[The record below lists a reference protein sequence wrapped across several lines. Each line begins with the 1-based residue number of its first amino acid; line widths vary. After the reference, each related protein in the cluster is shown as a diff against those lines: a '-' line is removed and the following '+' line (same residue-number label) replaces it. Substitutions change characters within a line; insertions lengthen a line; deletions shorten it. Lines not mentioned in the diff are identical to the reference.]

1 MTIKPWKILE
11 SHYIH
16 KNVRIDKCELPNG
29 MTIDGFVL
37 EYGDWATSNR
47 LDKTAGSGAGPAV
60 PAWRAKSDPG
70 TAWRC
75 HGSRDENPL
84 QAARREL
91 LEETGYASDNFIQI
105 GCVSPNPA
113 NQTNLIYS
121 FLALDA
127 EKVGG
132 QALDDTEDI
141 EVVLK
146 PLEEVI
152 AMAKNSELFQS
163 MQVSAVF
170 FAWLIGIGSCKWHDY
185 QNYMTV
191 IKPWC
196 SWGSSLSR
204 SMPSIVLGWRP
215 GIIAGWRRESR
226 D

>member
-11 SHYIH
+11 SHQIH

-29 MTIDGFVL
+29 MVIDGFVL
-37 EYGDWATSNR
+37 EYRDWVTVIALTKQQEMVLVR
-47 LDKTAGSGAGPAV
+47 QYRHGAQKV
-60 PAWRAKSDPG
+60 ILELPG
-70 TAWRC
+70 GAMDAEDQ
-75 HGSRDENPL
+75 SPM

-91 LEETGYASDNFIQI
+91 LEETGYASDTFIQI

-132 QALDDTEDI
+132 QHLDSTEDI

-146 PLEEVI
+146 PLDEVI
-152 AMAKNSELFQS
+152 RMAKKGELLQS

-170 FAWLIGIGSCKWHDY
+170 FALAYWDRIL
-185 QNYMTV
+185 
-191 IKPWC
+191 
-196 SWGSSLSR
+196 
-204 SMPSIVLGWRP
+204 
-215 GIIAGWRRESR
+215 
-226 D
+226 

>member
-11 SHYIH
+11 SHHLH
-16 KNVRIDKCELPNG
+16 KYVRIDKCELPNG
-29 MTIDGFVL
+29 MVIDGFVL
-37 EYGDWATSNR
+37 EYGDWATILALTKQQEVVLIR
-47 LDKTAGSGAGPAV
+47 QYRHGAQKV
-60 PAWRAKSDPG
+60 ILELPG
-70 TAWRC
+70 GAMEAE
-75 HGSRDENPL
+75 DESPM

-132 QALDDTEDI
+132 QDLDATEDI

-152 AMAKNSELFQS
+152 RKAKTGELFQS
-163 MQVSAVF
+163 MQVSTVF
-170 FAWLIGIGSCKWHDY
+170 FA
-185 QNYMTV
+185 
-191 IKPWC
+191 
-196 SWGSSLSR
+196 LSYWDR
-204 SMPSIVLGWRP
+204 
-215 GIIAGWRRESR
+215 II
-226 D
+226 

>member
-11 SHYIH
+11 SHHIH
-16 KNVRIDKCELPNG
+16 KYVRIDKCELPNG
-29 MTIDGFVL
+29 MTLDGFVL
-37 EYGDWATSNR
+37 EYGDWATILAVTKQQEVVLVR
-47 LDKTAGSGAGPAV
+47 QYRHGAQKV
-60 PAWRAKSDPG
+60 ILELPG
-70 TAWRC
+70 GAMEAE
-75 HGSRDENPL
+75 DESPM

-132 QALDDTEDI
+132 QDLDATEDI

-152 AMAKNSELFQS
+152 RKAKTGELFQS
-163 MQVSAVF
+163 MQVSTVF
-170 FAWLIGIGSCKWHDY
+170 FA
-185 QNYMTV
+185 
-191 IKPWC
+191 
-196 SWGSSLSR
+196 LSYWDR
-204 SMPSIVLGWRP
+204 
-215 GIIAGWRRESR
+215 II
-226 D
+226 

>member
-11 SHYIH
+11 SHLIH

-37 EYGDWATSNR
+37 EYGDWVTIIALTKQQEVVMVR
-47 LDKTAGSGAGPAV
+47 QYRHGAQKV
-60 PAWRAKSDPG
+60 ILELPG
-70 TAWRC
+70 GAMEA
-75 HGSRDENPL
+75 RDESPV

-127 EKVGG
+127 EKVSD
-132 QALDDTEDI
+132 QELDDTEDM
-141 EVVLK
+141 EVIIK

-152 AMAKNSELFQS
+152 TMAKNNELFQS
-163 MQVSAVF
+163 MQVSAIF
-170 FAWLIGIGSCKWHDY
+170 FALAYWD
-185 QNYMTV
+185 
-191 IKPWC
+191 
-196 SWGSSLSR
+196 R
-204 SMPSIVLGWRP
+204 IV
-215 GIIAGWRRESR
+215 
-226 D
+226 